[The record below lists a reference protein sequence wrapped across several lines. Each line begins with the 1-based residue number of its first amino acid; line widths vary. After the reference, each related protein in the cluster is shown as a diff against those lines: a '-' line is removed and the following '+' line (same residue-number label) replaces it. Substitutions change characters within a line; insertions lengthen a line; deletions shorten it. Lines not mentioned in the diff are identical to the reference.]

1 MLEFDLI
8 LRSFIKKLLMYLSF
22 TDIFDLFLRFLAV
35 GQLSLLCHY
44 ILSKNQNLTS
54 ALAVSVN
61 ICLCAY
67 LLLTAP
73 IPDHY
78 YGALRG
84 ILLFFTEV
92 APYLLWLLVL
102 SLFKDDFQPIKW
114 PTWVKFSIGL
124 MLLWFIYFFGYIKG
138 RGSFHQVNHAIELL
152 FIIHIVYI
160 TVKEFPDDLVEA
172 RRNARVIT
180 VIYTCIYLSLIL
192 LLELADTGL
201 RDSSMFS
208 LLNAS
213 FVLVSISFFS
223 WHYFN
228 NRFTEKPKVVSIDNI
243 TNAKIS
249 SPTIPLVF
257 KKVHQ
262 QLEQLMLDRFYEETQ
277 LSIKQLANKLQV
289 PEHQLRELINKHL
302 GFRNFSDFLSSYRIP
317 AACAQFEDITLI
329 RKPILTIALE
339 LGYGSIAT
347 FNRTFKA
354 QKGMTPKEYRN
365 TFQK

>member
-1 MLEFDLI
+1 
-8 LRSFIKKLLMYLSF
+8 MYLSF

-44 ILSKNQNLTS
+44 ILSKNQNLSS

-78 YGALRG
+78 YGILRG

-102 SLFKDDFQPIKW
+102 LHFKDNFQPTKWSIWIK
-114 PTWVKFSIGL
+114 VSIGL

-138 RGSFHQVNHAIELL
+138 SGSFHQVNHVIQLF
-152 FIIHIVYI
+152 FIIHIIYVA
-160 TVKEFPDDLVEA
+160 VQEFPDDLVQA
-172 RRNARVIT
+172 RRNARLVTI
-180 VIYTCIYLSLIL
+180 ICTCIYLILIL
-192 LLELADTGL
+192 ILELGNAAI
-201 RDSSMFS
+201 RDSSIFS
-208 LLNAS
+208 LVNAGL
-213 FVLVSISFFS
+213 VLVSTSFFS

-228 NRFTEKPKVVSIDNI
+228 NRFTEKTKTASIEEIKDDDNYPP
-243 TNAKIS
+243 S
-249 SPTIPLVF
+249 IPLVF
-257 KKVHQ
+257 KNFYQ
-262 QLEQLMLDRFYEETQ
+262 QLNQLMQDGFYTETQ
-277 LSIKQLANKLQV
+277 LSIKQLANKLKM

-317 AACAQFEDITLI
+317 AACVQFEDITFI

-365 TFQK
+365 KFQK